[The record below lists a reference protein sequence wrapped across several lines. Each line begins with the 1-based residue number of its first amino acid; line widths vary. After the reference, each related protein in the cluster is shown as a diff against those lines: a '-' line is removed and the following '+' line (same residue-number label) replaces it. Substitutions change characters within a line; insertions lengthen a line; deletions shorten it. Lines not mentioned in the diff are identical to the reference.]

1 MPSLL
6 FPTFINHRQHL
17 NMNRTWTLYQYI
29 CAAQCKSGC
38 GFDWVEEIRW
48 RWNPRW
54 NRQENQS
61 EVSHLSEYWN
71 AHIWNSQRARHM
83 ICVCVCLRASVH
95 ACVCVCVCVFGPAIV
110 CMFVCMCVCP
120 WKSPCLCLVALA
132 NPTWL
137 GMLPAFKEPVLY
149 CKLHRSMWFALY
161 SISLTQSCITFVFT
175 YYLRQGLFRL

>member
-6 FPTFINHRQHL
+6 FPTLINHRQHL

-83 ICVCVCLRASVH
+83 ICVCVCLRACVH
-95 ACVCVCVCVFGPAIV
+95 ACVCVRPVCVWACKRVYVCVYVCVSMKISLPMFGGIGKPN
-110 CMFVCMCVCP
+110 
-120 WKSPCLCLVALA
+120 LVRNAASLQG
-132 NPTWL
+132 TC
-137 GMLPAFKEPVLY
+137 PVL
-149 CKLHRSMWFALY
+149 
-161 SISLTQSCITFVFT
+161 
-175 YYLRQGLFRL
+175 